1 MRSPRDRS
9 AICAI
14 EVIRLPVRFV
24 SWLSSS
30 RAMVSTCWP
39 TLRTS
44 CATTAKPA
52 PCAPARELSI
62 SAFSAS
68 IFIWL
73 VIFWI
78 DLVFSQATWLTS
90 AVNLAISVETSASS
104 SALAEFAGLFCNRC
118 GSRTVKRGGH
128 WRKFLSLCAVADL
141 LRIDGT
147 QREHVGYPLS
157 RIMANDWFNFRCP
170 AGSITGTSCILFV
183 QVAFVGIGS
192 KLAWPRLCRP
202 GRSDSRAAAPRHRP
216 GLRLPTR
223 RLCPYLS
230 KAS

>member
-9 AICAI
+9 VIRAI

-90 AVNLAISVETSASS
+90 AVSLAISVEMSDSS
-104 SALAEFAGLFCNRC
+104 SALAEFLDCFAIVAVRKRSSAADIGGNSSVFVLLPTFC
-118 GSRTVKRGGH
+118 GSTGLNESMLVS
-128 WRKFLSLCAVADL
+128 FVADH
-141 LRIDGT
+141 G
-147 QREHVGYPLS
+147 
-157 RIMANDWFNFRCP
+157 
-170 AGSITGTSCILFV
+170 
-183 QVAFVGIGS
+183 
-192 KLAWPRLCRP
+192 
-202 GRSDSRAAAPRHRP
+202 
-216 GLRLPTR
+216 
-223 RLCPYLS
+223 
-230 KAS
+230 